1 MILIA
6 SRSSVIVALF
16 ICFFIINFYLDAPIP
31 KPFLVLSVGFLVNLF
46 SMVPVLSAEQATLS
60 FGSVVVPEASVLQC
74 ILEAKKNSPSEDRS
88 PLFEGSPSS
97 DLETFDLRAKSC
109 YQ

>member
-1 MILIA
+1 MIN
-6 SRSSVIVALF
+6 
-16 ICFFIINFYLDAPIP
+16 CYLDAPIS

-46 SMVPVLSAEQATLS
+46 SIVPVLSAEQATLS

-88 PLFEGSPSS
+88 PLFEGSPGS
-97 DLETFDLRAKSC
+97 DLQTFDLRAKSC

>member
-16 ICFFIINFYLDAPIP
+16 ICFFIINCYLDAPIP

-46 SMVPVLSAEQATLS
+46 SIVPVLSAEQATLS

-74 ILEAKKNSPSEDRS
+74 IVEAQKNSSSIGRS

-97 DLETFDLRAKSC
+97 DLETFGLRVKSC